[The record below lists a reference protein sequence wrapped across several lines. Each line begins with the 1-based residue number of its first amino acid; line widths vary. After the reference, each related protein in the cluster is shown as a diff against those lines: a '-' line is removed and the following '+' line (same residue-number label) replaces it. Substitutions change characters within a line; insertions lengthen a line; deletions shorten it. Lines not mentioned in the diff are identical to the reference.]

1 MNSIEQYRKRFF
13 NLMEST
19 MGNVKPL
26 ILEQET
32 PPITASEISVYG
44 PKDREVKVSI
54 KTGGE
59 GFFDVKVTNESLFK
73 IINVFEGGQS
83 DKKFNLGQN
92 PSTDKNL
99 NAINVTYIKRNL
111 KKGDSITIFLQPNQD
126 FMGENRITKSVTAP
140 FDGING
146 FIITFSNINY
156 GEYDIYSLV
165 NGTYDQN
172 RVYFTITNP
181 NPEPEPKP
189 EAKETPSDPKYIE
202 AGYQKVSEINL
213 PDGTY
218 IGNPDPEYSSES
230 SKENLRHVA
239 DLYIYDSAKKITG
252 YVISLRSPSRS
263 GEENKEV
270 LITNKQADVAGDYY
284 FKDKGYKP

>member
-1 MNSIEQYRKRFF
+1 MNNLEQYKKRF
-13 NLMEST
+13 NMLIESSI
-19 MGNVKPL
+19 GDVRPL

-32 PPITASEISVYG
+32 PSITASEISVYG
-44 PKDREVKVSI
+44 PKDREIKSSI
-54 KTGGE
+54 KLGGD
-59 GFFDVKVTNESLFK
+59 GFFNVQVTNESLFK
-73 IINVFEGGQS
+73 IINVFEGGKS
-83 DKKFNLGQN
+83 EKKFSLGQN

-99 NAINVTYIKRNL
+99 NAINVTYIKTNL

-126 FMGENRITKSVTAP
+126 LMGENRIIKSVTAP

-189 EAKETPSDPKYIE
+189 EDENREVPFLEKDYCTPLIQDGYKE
-202 AGYQKVSEINL
+202 VSEINL
-213 PDGTY
+213 PDG
-218 IGNPDPEYSSES
+218 EYNMGGSGYQIEIN
-230 SKENLRHVA
+230 KG
-239 DLYIYDSAKKITG
+239 DTPTG
-252 YVISLRSPSRS
+252 YVLVVRNGIRGNWS
-263 GEENKEV
+263 GP
-270 LITNKQADVAGDYY
+270 ITVSGKKVNEKV
-284 FKDKGYKP
+284 YKIFYKTPQ